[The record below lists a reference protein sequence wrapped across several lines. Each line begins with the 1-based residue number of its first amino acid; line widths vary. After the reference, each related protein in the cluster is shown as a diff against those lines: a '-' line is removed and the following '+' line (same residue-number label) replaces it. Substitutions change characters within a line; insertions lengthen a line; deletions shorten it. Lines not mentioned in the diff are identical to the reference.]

1 MLKLVLTV
9 GAGRRMDGSYI
20 SDITR
25 SGYRAAIRAALLD
38 AFDGY
43 SEQDLQGA
51 WRDSDGRV
59 VSEVS
64 VQWTILVQGSEPGR
78 VTLADRLRALAS
90 ARACARRA
98 CDVFCQSCVLLETG
112 SEVNAEFVTAQ
123 PEPGWFQ

>member
-9 GAGRRMDGSYI
+9 GAGSLADGRPI
-20 SDITR
+20 LDHMRDCARDLTR
-25 SGYRAAIRAALLD
+25 GDLLK

-43 SEQDLQGA
+43 SEQDLYGA

-64 VQWTILVQGSEPGR
+64 IQWTILVQGSEPGR
-78 VTLADRLRALAS
+78 VTLRDRLRALSA

-98 CDVFCQSCVLLETG
+98 CEVFGQSCVLLEILG
-112 SEVNAEFVTAQ
+112 EVQAEFVTAN
-123 PEPGWFQ
+123 